1 MTRPSP
7 RPAEIPSA
15 VPAARGAVLALGCAQ
30 TLAWASSY
38 YLPAILARPIAREI
52 GFAPPTLFALFSGA
66 LLVSA
71 LAGPLAGRLIDRHG
85 GRPVLMASNGLFAAG
100 LALMALAH
108 SLAGLALAWGLMGLA
123 MGAGL
128 YDAAFAALVR
138 LYGRESRQ
146 AITGITLIA
155 GFASTVGWPLTT
167 LFLEHLGWRG
177 ACAAWAGLHLVLALP
192 LNARLP
198 RQRAA
203 AVAIAVPAAVPGGA
217 QGAVQGVGDIAQ
229 SAPADP
235 PPPPPATGPL
245 LALLF
250 TMLGFVSTAMAAHL
264 PGLLHAGGASVS
276 VALLAGALIGPAQVA
291 ARLLEFGVLRRRS
304 PLVSARVATL
314 THPLAAVVLL
324 VLGGAGALPF
334 ALLHGAGNG
343 LLTIVRGTLPLALFG
358 SAGYGAR
365 QGWLGLPAR
374 LVGSLA
380 PWLFG
385 LALARWGVQAVWL
398 SAAMC
403 GVAFACLL
411 PLRAPPPA
419 PTAPPAPP
427 APEAPGPAVA

>member
-1 MTRPSP
+1 MTRSSP
-7 RPAEIPSA
+7 RPAEAPPA

-100 LALMALAH
+100 LGLMALAH

-203 AVAIAVPAAVPGGA
+203 AVAVSVPAAVPGA
-217 QGAVQGVGDIAQ
+217 TQGVAQ
-229 SAPADP
+229 NALQAAADLAPSAPADP

-264 PGLLHAGGASVS
+264 PGLLQAGGASVS
-276 VALLAGALIGPAQVA
+276 MALLAGALIGPAQVA

-324 VLGGAGALPF
+324 MLGGAGALPF

-385 LALARWGVQAVWL
+385 LALAHWGVRAVWL

-411 PLRAPPPA
+411 PLRAPPRAPA
-419 PTAPPAPP
+419 APAG
-427 APEAPGPAVA
+427 PGPAAA

>member
-1 MTRPSP
+1 MSSRPP
-7 RPAEIPSA
+7 P
-15 VPAARGAVLALGCAQ
+15 PAAGAAPAASAAPAGARATVLVLGSAQ

-38 YLPAILARPIAREI
+38 YLPAILARPIARDI

-71 LAGPLAGRLIDRHG
+71 VVGPPAGRLIDRHG
-85 GRPVLMASNGLFAAG
+85 GRPVLMGSNLLFAAG
-100 LALMALAH
+100 LGLMALAT
-108 SLAGLALAWGLMGLA
+108 SLAGLVVAWALMGVA

-177 ACAAWAGLHLVLALP
+177 ACGAWAGLHLLLALP

-198 RQRAA
+198 RHRAA
-203 AVAIAVPAAVPGGA
+203 GIAVVVETGAAGPARRPAA
-217 QGAVQGVGDIAQ
+217 
-229 SAPADP
+229 ADP
-235 PPPPPATGPL
+235 PPPPSATGPL

-264 PGLLHAGGASVS
+264 PGLLRAGGASVS
-276 VALLAGALIGPAQVA
+276 AALLAGALIGPAQVA
-291 ARLLEFGVLRRRS
+291 ARLLEFGFLRRLS
-304 PLVSARVATL
+304 PLVSARVAAL

-324 VLGGAGALPF
+324 LLGGPGALPF

-358 SAGYGAR
+358 AAGYGTR

-385 LALARWGVQAVWL
+385 LALAHWGVRAVWL

-411 PLRAPPPA
+411 PLQAPRPA
-419 PTAPPAPP
+419 ADA
-427 APEAPGPAVA
+427 AAA